1 MREWVP
7 ERLESGLRGL
17 GSDGLASDGHTSRKE
32 VELGFRVSA
41 STGPIDAQNVEGGL
55 VLETLRSR
63 PPTCRVM
70 IGRSCLEKGG
80 HVEPA
85 LSLARAKREQ
95 PLSEQTGRYGR
106 RCGTFVG
113 LTRRGRHP
121 SRHGQLPGWTTC
133 KATTEALAKDAVCRP
148 FYMLQHRI
156 LRLS

>member
-1 MREWVP
+1 MWTWVVG
-7 ERLESGLRGL
+7 RLESGLRGV
-17 GSDGLASDGHTSRKE
+17 GSDSSTVDAHLSRKE
-32 VELGFRVSA
+32 VELGFRLHR
-41 STGPIDAQNVEGGL
+41 TQDARNVEGGL
-55 VLETLRSR
+55 VLEILRSR
-63 PPTCRVM
+63 PPTCRAM
-70 IGRSCLEKGG
+70 IGRSCLEKGD

-85 LSLARAKREQ
+85 LSLARAKLEQ

-121 SRHGQLPGWTTC
+121 SRHGQLPVWATF

>member
-1 MREWVP
+1 
-7 ERLESGLRGL
+7 
-17 GSDGLASDGHTSRKE
+17 
-32 VELGFRVSA
+32 
-41 STGPIDAQNVEGGL
+41 
-55 VLETLRSR
+55 
-63 PPTCRVM
+63 M
-70 IGRSCLEKGG
+70 IGRSCLEKGD

-85 LSLARAKREQ
+85 LSLARAKLEQ

-121 SRHGQLPGWTTC
+121 SRHGQLPVWATF

-156 LRLS
+156 LRLSGKAPRARVALLDRVVSCDLGG

>member
-7 ERLESGLRGL
+7 ERLESVLRGL
-17 GSDGLASDGHTSRKE
+17 GSDGSTVYVHLSRKE
-32 VELGFRVSA
+32 VELDFRHHRA
-41 STGPIDAQNVEGGL
+41 RDAQNVEGGL
-55 VLETLRSR
+55 VLEILRSR

-70 IGRSCLEKGG
+70 IGRSCLKKMTC
-80 HVEPA
+80 VEPA
-85 LSLARAKREQ
+85 LALARPKREQ
-95 PLSEQTGRYGR
+95 PQSRQTSSCGV

-156 LRLS
+156 LGFS

>member
-17 GSDGLASDGHTSRKE
+17 GSDGSTAYAHLSPEDEAQTPGHHRA
-32 VELGFRVSA
+32 R
-41 STGPIDAQNVEGGL
+41 DAQNVEGGL
-55 VLETLRSR
+55 VLEILRSR

-70 IGRSCLEKGG
+70 IGRSCLEKGD

-85 LSLARAKREQ
+85 LSLARAKLEQ

-121 SRHGQLPGWTTC
+121 SRHGQLPVWATF